1 MMEFIKESHEARM
14 TRNSS
19 DQKSL
24 TYSDCCEKMFLILCM
39 IEVMRHDANNNLFL
53 QDYLRKTTSGDGYRQ
68 FRMANTD
75 LYNFLY
81 FVGGDNDAIDKL
93 KDPGSA
99 KQIRRNIQVPIMTI
113 NGYLTQVRANPTSSA
128 IQSFNIFYQVQ
139 NSLRQQTSKYS
150 TLRRDIGNFPKLHI
164 SKKQEVITQL
174 LHAAQAKLRASDII
188 DYYSTWAGSNRLID
202 PTVKDTEIDISQPD
216 LEKSPSDVSY
226 YRLIGNWLNAN
237 ELSFMLNVLS
247 PQATSN
253 TFFHSSLMT
262 GYTSGVHGDSV
273 ASNIA
278 TGVKKETTS
287 FDGIDIYADGSQTL
301 TGDYRVYGYN

>member
-1 MMEFIKESHEARM
+1 MMEFIKEIHEARM

-81 FVGGDNDAIDKL
+81 FVGGDNDAMDKL

-99 KQIRRNIQVPIMTI
+99 KQIRRNTQVPIMTI
-113 NGYLTQVRANPTSSA
+113 NGYLTQVRANPTSFA

-226 YRLIGNWLNAN
+226 YRLIVGNENAVRATKFVEYAAQGKATPINFIQSYLPIIQMVHDFVKAGPVAISQLKLLHKRIKKLN
-237 ELSFMLNVLS
+237 
-247 PQATSN
+247 
-253 TFFHSSLMT
+253 
-262 GYTSGVHGDSV
+262 
-273 ASNIA
+273 
-278 TGVKKETTS
+278 KK
-287 FDGIDIYADGSQTL
+287 
-301 TGDYRVYGYN
+301 

>member
-1 MMEFIKESHEARM
+1 MMEFIKEIHEARM

-81 FVGGDNDAIDKL
+81 FVGGDNDAMDKL

-99 KQIRRNIQVPIMTI
+99 KQIRRNTQVPIMTI

-150 TLRRDIGNFPKLHI
+150 TLRRDIGNFPKLHM

-226 YRLIGNWLNAN
+226 YRLIVGNENAVRATKFVEYAAQGKATPINFIQSYLPIIQMVHDFVKAGPVAISQLKLLHQRIKKLN
-237 ELSFMLNVLS
+237 
-247 PQATSN
+247 
-253 TFFHSSLMT
+253 
-262 GYTSGVHGDSV
+262 
-273 ASNIA
+273 
-278 TGVKKETTS
+278 KK
-287 FDGIDIYADGSQTL
+287 
-301 TGDYRVYGYN
+301 

>member
-1 MMEFIKESHEARM
+1 MEFIKEIHEARM

-39 IEVMRHDANNNLFL
+39 IEVMRHDTNNNLFL

-81 FVGGDNDAIDKL
+81 FVGGDNDAMDKL

-99 KQIRRNIQVPIMTI
+99 KQIRRNTQVPIMTI
-113 NGYLTQVRANPTSSA
+113 NGYLTQVKASPTSSA

-202 PTVKDTEIDISQPD
+202 PTVKDTEIEVSQPD

-226 YRLIGNWLNAN
+226 YRLIVGNENAVRATKFVEYAAQGKATPINFIQSYLPIIQMVHDFVKAGPVAISQLKLLHKRIKKLN
-237 ELSFMLNVLS
+237 
-247 PQATSN
+247 
-253 TFFHSSLMT
+253 
-262 GYTSGVHGDSV
+262 
-273 ASNIA
+273 
-278 TGVKKETTS
+278 KK
-287 FDGIDIYADGSQTL
+287 
-301 TGDYRVYGYN
+301 

>member
-1 MMEFIKESHEARM
+1 MMEFIKEIHEARM

-81 FVGGDNDAIDKL
+81 FVGGDNDAMDKL

-99 KQIRRNIQVPIMTI
+99 KQIRRNTQVPIMTI

-226 YRLIGNWLNAN
+226 YRLIVGNENAVRATKFVEYAAQGKATPINFIQSYLPIIQMVHDFVKAGPVAISQLKLLHKRIKKLN
-237 ELSFMLNVLS
+237 
-247 PQATSN
+247 
-253 TFFHSSLMT
+253 
-262 GYTSGVHGDSV
+262 
-273 ASNIA
+273 
-278 TGVKKETTS
+278 KK
-287 FDGIDIYADGSQTL
+287 
-301 TGDYRVYGYN
+301 

>member
-1 MMEFIKESHEARM
+1 MMEFIKEIHEARM

-39 IEVMRHDANNNLFL
+39 IEVMRHDTNNNLFL

-81 FVGGDNDAIDKL
+81 FVGGDNDAMDKL

-99 KQIRRNIQVPIMTI
+99 KQIRRNTQVPIMTI
-113 NGYLTQVRANPTSSA
+113 NGYLTQVKASPTSSA

-202 PTVKDTEIDISQPD
+202 PTVKDTEIEVSQPD

-226 YRLIGNWLNAN
+226 YRLIVGNENAVRATKFVEYAAQGKATPINFIQSYFPIIQMVHDFVKAGPVAISQLKLLHKRIKKLN
-237 ELSFMLNVLS
+237 
-247 PQATSN
+247 
-253 TFFHSSLMT
+253 
-262 GYTSGVHGDSV
+262 
-273 ASNIA
+273 
-278 TGVKKETTS
+278 KK
-287 FDGIDIYADGSQTL
+287 
-301 TGDYRVYGYN
+301 

>member
-1 MMEFIKESHEARM
+1 MMEFIKEIHEARM

-81 FVGGDNDAIDKL
+81 FVGGDNDAMDKL

-99 KQIRRNIQVPIMTI
+99 KQIRRNTQVPIMTI
-113 NGYLTQVRANPTSSA
+113 NGYLTHVRANPTSSA
-128 IQSFNIFYQVQ
+128 IQSFNTFYQVQ

-226 YRLIGNWLNAN
+226 YRLIVGNENAVRATKFVEYAAQGKATPINFIQSYLPIIQMVHDFVKAGLVAISQLKLLHQRIKKLN
-237 ELSFMLNVLS
+237 
-247 PQATSN
+247 
-253 TFFHSSLMT
+253 
-262 GYTSGVHGDSV
+262 
-273 ASNIA
+273 
-278 TGVKKETTS
+278 KK
-287 FDGIDIYADGSQTL
+287 
-301 TGDYRVYGYN
+301 

>member
-1 MMEFIKESHEARM
+1 MMEFIKEIHEARM

-39 IEVMRHDANNNLFL
+39 IEVMRYDANNNLFL

-81 FVGGDNDAIDKL
+81 FVGGDNDAMDKL

-99 KQIRRNIQVPIMTI
+99 KQIRRNTQVPIMTI
-113 NGYLTQVRANPTSSA
+113 NGYLTQVRANPTSFA

-150 TLRRDIGNFPKLHI
+150 TLRRDIGNFPKLHM

-226 YRLIGNWLNAN
+226 YRLIVGNENAVRATKFVEYAAQGKATPINFIQSYLPIIQMVHDFVKAGPVAISQLKLLHQRIKKLN
-237 ELSFMLNVLS
+237 
-247 PQATSN
+247 
-253 TFFHSSLMT
+253 
-262 GYTSGVHGDSV
+262 
-273 ASNIA
+273 
-278 TGVKKETTS
+278 KK
-287 FDGIDIYADGSQTL
+287 
-301 TGDYRVYGYN
+301 

>member
-1 MMEFIKESHEARM
+1 MMEFIKEIHEARM

-39 IEVMRHDANNNLFL
+39 IEVMRHDTNNNLFL
-53 QDYLRKTTSGDGYRQ
+53 QDYLKKTTSGDGYRQ

-81 FVGGDNDAIDKL
+81 FVGGDNDAMDKL

-99 KQIRRNIQVPIMTI
+99 KQIRRNTQVPIMTI
-113 NGYLTQVRANPTSSA
+113 NGYLTQVKASPTSSA

-150 TLRRDIGNFPKLHI
+150 TLRRDIGNFLKLNI
-164 SKKQEVITQL
+164 LKKQEVITQL

-226 YRLIGNWLNAN
+226 YRLIVGNENAVRATKFVEYAAQGKATPINFIQSYLPIIQMVHDFVKAGPVAISQLKLLHSRIKKLN
-237 ELSFMLNVLS
+237 
-247 PQATSN
+247 
-253 TFFHSSLMT
+253 
-262 GYTSGVHGDSV
+262 
-273 ASNIA
+273 
-278 TGVKKETTS
+278 KK
-287 FDGIDIYADGSQTL
+287 
-301 TGDYRVYGYN
+301 

>member
-1 MMEFIKESHEARM
+1 MMEFIKEIHEARM

-39 IEVMRHDANNNLFL
+39 IEVMRYDANNNLFL

-81 FVGGDNDAIDKL
+81 FVGGDNDAMDKL

-99 KQIRRNIQVPIMTI
+99 KQIRRNTQVPIMTI

-150 TLRRDIGNFPKLHI
+150 TLRRDIGNFPKLHM

-226 YRLIGNWLNAN
+226 YRLIVGNENAVRATKFVEYAAQGKATPINFIQSYLPIIQMVHDFVKAGPVAISQLKLLHQRIKKLN
-237 ELSFMLNVLS
+237 
-247 PQATSN
+247 
-253 TFFHSSLMT
+253 
-262 GYTSGVHGDSV
+262 
-273 ASNIA
+273 
-278 TGVKKETTS
+278 KK
-287 FDGIDIYADGSQTL
+287 
-301 TGDYRVYGYN
+301 

>member
-1 MMEFIKESHEARM
+1 MMEFIKEIHEARM

-81 FVGGDNDAIDKL
+81 FVGGDNDAMDKL

-99 KQIRRNIQVPIMTI
+99 KQIRRNTQVPIMTI

-150 TLRRDIGNFPKLHI
+150 TLRRDIGNFPKLHM

-226 YRLIGNWLNAN
+226 YRLIVGNENAVRATKFVEYAAQGKATPINFIQSYLPIIQMVHDFVKAGPVAISQLKLLHKRIKKLN
-237 ELSFMLNVLS
+237 
-247 PQATSN
+247 
-253 TFFHSSLMT
+253 
-262 GYTSGVHGDSV
+262 
-273 ASNIA
+273 
-278 TGVKKETTS
+278 KK
-287 FDGIDIYADGSQTL
+287 
-301 TGDYRVYGYN
+301 

>member
-1 MMEFIKESHEARM
+1 
-14 TRNSS
+14 
-19 DQKSL
+19 
-24 TYSDCCEKMFLILCM
+24 M
-39 IEVMRHDANNNLFL
+39 IEVMRHDTNNNLFL

-81 FVGGDNDAIDKL
+81 FVGGDNDAMDKL

-99 KQIRRNIQVPIMTI
+99 KQIRRNTQVPIMTI
-113 NGYLTQVRANPTSSA
+113 NGYLTQVKASPTSSA

-202 PTVKDTEIDISQPD
+202 PTVKDTEIEVSQPD

-226 YRLIGNWLNAN
+226 YRLIVGNENAVRATKFVEYAAQGKATPINFIQSYLPIIQMVHDFVKAGPVAISQLKLLHKRIKKLN
-237 ELSFMLNVLS
+237 
-247 PQATSN
+247 
-253 TFFHSSLMT
+253 
-262 GYTSGVHGDSV
+262 
-273 ASNIA
+273 
-278 TGVKKETTS
+278 KK
-287 FDGIDIYADGSQTL
+287 
-301 TGDYRVYGYN
+301 

>member
-1 MMEFIKESHEARM
+1 MMEFIKEIHEARM

-39 IEVMRHDANNNLFL
+39 IEVMRYDANNNLFL

-81 FVGGDNDAIDKL
+81 FVGGDNDAMDKL

-99 KQIRRNIQVPIMTI
+99 KQIRRNTQVPIMTI

-226 YRLIGNWLNAN
+226 YRLIVGNENAVRATKFVEYAAQGKATPINFIQSYLPIIQMVHDFVKAGPVAISQLKLLHQRIKKLN
-237 ELSFMLNVLS
+237 
-247 PQATSN
+247 
-253 TFFHSSLMT
+253 
-262 GYTSGVHGDSV
+262 
-273 ASNIA
+273 
-278 TGVKKETTS
+278 KK
-287 FDGIDIYADGSQTL
+287 
-301 TGDYRVYGYN
+301 

>member
-1 MMEFIKESHEARM
+1 MEFIKEIHEARM

-24 TYSDCCEKMFLILCM
+24 TYSDCCEKMFLILCI
-39 IEVMRHDANNNLFL
+39 IEVMRHDTNNNLFL
-53 QDYLRKTTSGDGYRQ
+53 QEYLRKTTSGDGYKQ

-81 FVGGDNDAIDKL
+81 FAGGDNDAMDKL

-99 KQIRRNIQVPIMTI
+99 KQIRRNTQVPIMTI
-113 NGYLTQVRANPTSSA
+113 NGYLTQVKASPTSSA

-188 DYYSTWAGSNRLID
+188 DYYATWAGSNRLID

-226 YRLIGNWLNAN
+226 YRLIVGNENAVRATKFVEYAAQGKATPIN
-237 ELSFMLNVLS
+237 FIQSYLPIIQMVHDFVKAGPVAISQLKLLHKRIKKLS
-247 PQATSN
+247 
-253 TFFHSSLMT
+253 
-262 GYTSGVHGDSV
+262 
-273 ASNIA
+273 
-278 TGVKKETTS
+278 KK
-287 FDGIDIYADGSQTL
+287 
-301 TGDYRVYGYN
+301 

>member
-1 MMEFIKESHEARM
+1 MMEFIKEIHEARM

-39 IEVMRHDANNNLFL
+39 IEVMRYDANNNLFL

-81 FVGGDNDAIDKL
+81 FVGGDNDAMDKL

-99 KQIRRNIQVPIMTI
+99 KQIRRNTQVPIMTI
-113 NGYLTQVRANPTSSA
+113 NGYLTQVRANPTSFA

-226 YRLIGNWLNAN
+226 YRLIVGNENAVRATKFVEYAAQGKATPINFIQSYLPIIQMVHDFVKAGPVAISQLKLLHKRIKKLN
-237 ELSFMLNVLS
+237 
-247 PQATSN
+247 
-253 TFFHSSLMT
+253 
-262 GYTSGVHGDSV
+262 
-273 ASNIA
+273 
-278 TGVKKETTS
+278 KK
-287 FDGIDIYADGSQTL
+287 
-301 TGDYRVYGYN
+301 

>member
-1 MMEFIKESHEARM
+1 
-14 TRNSS
+14 
-19 DQKSL
+19 
-24 TYSDCCEKMFLILCM
+24 M

-81 FVGGDNDAIDKL
+81 FVGGDNDAMDKL

-99 KQIRRNIQVPIMTI
+99 KQIRRNTQVPIMTI

-226 YRLIGNWLNAN
+226 YRLIVGNENAVRATKFVEYAAQGKATPINFIQSYLPIIQMVHDFVKAGPVAISQLKLLHKRIKKLN
-237 ELSFMLNVLS
+237 
-247 PQATSN
+247 
-253 TFFHSSLMT
+253 
-262 GYTSGVHGDSV
+262 
-273 ASNIA
+273 
-278 TGVKKETTS
+278 KK
-287 FDGIDIYADGSQTL
+287 
-301 TGDYRVYGYN
+301 

>member
-1 MMEFIKESHEARM
+1 MMEFIKEIHEARM

-99 KQIRRNIQVPIMTI
+99 KQIRRNTQVPIMTI

-226 YRLIGNWLNAN
+226 YRLIVGNENAVRATKFVEYAAQGKATPINFIQSYLPIIQMVHDFVKAGPVAISQLKLLHKRIKKLN
-237 ELSFMLNVLS
+237 
-247 PQATSN
+247 
-253 TFFHSSLMT
+253 
-262 GYTSGVHGDSV
+262 
-273 ASNIA
+273 
-278 TGVKKETTS
+278 KK
-287 FDGIDIYADGSQTL
+287 
-301 TGDYRVYGYN
+301 

>member
-1 MMEFIKESHEARM
+1 MMEFIKEIHEARM

-39 IEVMRHDANNNLFL
+39 IEVMRYDANNNLFL

-81 FVGGDNDAIDKL
+81 FVGGDNDAMDKL

-99 KQIRRNIQVPIMTI
+99 KQIRRNTQVPIMTI

-226 YRLIGNWLNAN
+226 YRLIVGNENAVRATKFVEYAAQGKATPINFIQSYLPIIQMVHDFVKAGPVAISQLKLLHKRIKKLN
-237 ELSFMLNVLS
+237 
-247 PQATSN
+247 
-253 TFFHSSLMT
+253 
-262 GYTSGVHGDSV
+262 
-273 ASNIA
+273 
-278 TGVKKETTS
+278 KK
-287 FDGIDIYADGSQTL
+287 
-301 TGDYRVYGYN
+301 